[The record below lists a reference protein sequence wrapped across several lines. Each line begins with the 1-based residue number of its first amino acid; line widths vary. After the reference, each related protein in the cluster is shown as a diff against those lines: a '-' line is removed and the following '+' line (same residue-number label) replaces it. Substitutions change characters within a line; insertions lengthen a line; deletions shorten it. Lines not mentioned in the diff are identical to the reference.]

1 MKMKKKQDLS
11 HFLFF
16 YHVAKH
22 RSFSTAAKKMNV
34 SRSSVMSNIK
44 NLEERFNIRFINR
57 NTRFFSLTFEGK
69 YLYEQ
74 SLKIDA
80 LLEETVKSL
89 ENISSS
95 ARKEITIKL
104 PVIFDV
110 PDIHHALSSFMTK
123 HQEVIVHTRYD
134 DRLGNLI
141 EEEVDFAVH
150 IGELPNC
157 SYYSKM
163 ITNFKSYIIASP
175 EFLRLHG
182 EPLHPQNLIDYKC
195 INFEH
200 CLSGNKWLFRNRTK
214 GALESYPLG
223 QILKVSSERTVLS
236 FVEKGMGIGSSL
248 SFLCHEKLKNNTLR
262 PILSDWTYPIPVYII
277 FHSKCYVDEYI
288 RSLMDEIKK
297 VINTLQSKHDL

>member
-16 YHVAKH
+16 YHVAKN

-89 ENISSS
+89 ENISSFS
-95 ARKEITIKL
+95 RKEIMIKL

-110 PDIHHALSSFMTK
+110 PEMHYALSAFMSK
-123 HQEVIVHTRYD
+123 NPEVIVHTRYD

-163 ITNFKSYIIASP
+163 ITNFKSYILVSP
-175 EFLRLHG
+175 EFLRLNG
-182 EPLHPQNLIDYKC
+182 EPLHPQNLADYKC

-200 CLSGNKWLFRNRTK
+200 CLTGNKWLFRNKAK
-214 GALESYPLG
+214 GGLESYPLG
-223 QILKVSSERTVLS
+223 HTLKVSSERTVIS

-248 SFLCHEKLKNNTLR
+248 SFLCHEKLKENKLKS
-262 PILSDWTYPIPVYII
+262 ILTDWTYPIPIYII
-277 FHSKCYVDEYI
+277 FHSKCYVDEHI
-288 RSLMDEIKK
+288 RNLMDEIKNL
-297 VINTLQSKHDL
+297 ITTLQAQHDL